1 METKKIILIACEGES
16 DKIVLN
22 SLTTY
27 NELHNEDKSLRPEIR
42 FINLHGDKLTLEYI
56 DANKKHYPYTK
67 ADCLNQIRRII
78 EENFK
83 TDLEPDGITLE
94 DIERI
99 FLVIDM
105 DGAYV
110 NNSDIIRESVTGP
123 LFEKIDPTYT
133 EHAIITNKVGAII
146 NRNKRKRTNIEY
158 LLNERQIELQVN
170 KDKVII
176 PLSIFYMSCNI
187 DHVTSNKMMMKGKS
201 NAARRW
207 SAAMTAPPSADMK
220 LRNFFASL
228 LPCTPSYQ
236 ATWEYI
242 CKPKTFRSLSRASNC
257 LLILNEVDALAESV
271 TGGNE

>member
-16 DKIVLN
+16 DIIVLN

-27 NELHNEDKSLRPEIR
+27 NELHNEDKSLRPDIR
-42 FINLHGDKLTLEYI
+42 FINLNGDKLTLEYI
-56 DANKKHYPYTK
+56 DANREHYPYMK
-67 ADCLNQIRRII
+67 ADCLNQIRKII

-94 DIERI
+94 DIESI

-110 NNSDIIRESVTGP
+110 NNSDIIRESVACP
-123 LFEKIDPTYT
+123 LFEKIDPTYV
-133 EHAIITNKVGAII
+133 EHAIITNKVRKII
-146 NRNKRKRTNIEY
+146 NRNARKRTNLEY
-158 LLNERQIELQVN
+158 LLNEKKIELQID
-170 KDKVII
+170 KDKVTV
-176 PLSIFYMSCNI
+176 PLSIIYMSCNI
-187 DHVTSNKMMMKGKS
+187 DHVTSNKIMIKGKR
-201 NAARRW
+201 NTARRW
-207 SAAMTAPPSADMK
+207 SATMTAPPSADIK
-220 LRNFFASL
+220 LRNFFTSL

-257 LLILNEVDALAESV
+257 LLILNEVDALAESAI
-271 TGGNE
+271 GGNE